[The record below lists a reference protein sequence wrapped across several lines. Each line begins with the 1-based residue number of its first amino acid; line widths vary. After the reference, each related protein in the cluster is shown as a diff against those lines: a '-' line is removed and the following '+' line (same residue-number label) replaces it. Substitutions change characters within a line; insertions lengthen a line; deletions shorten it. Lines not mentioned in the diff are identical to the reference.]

1 MPIAY
6 VKKRFGFTF
15 SFMMHDR
22 ASSSQTLTNKYE
34 GMILETDFQ
43 CGGWLCSQES
53 VTNMKNVQRMGRRP
67 ESCPKYTIR
76 LVTPRVKDIIKI
88 LEGVGQMVW

>member
-1 MPIAY
+1 MEI
-6 VKKRFGFTF
+6 
-15 SFMMHDR
+15 
-22 ASSSQTLTNKYE
+22 
-34 GMILETDFQ
+34 DFQ

-53 VTNMKNVQRMGRRP
+53 VINMNNGQRMGRRP

-76 LVTPRVKDIIKI
+76 LVTPRVKGIIKI